1 MVVVSSGIPV
11 PVLLGTDI
19 YGLKPVMVTT
29 GAQAKDI
36 TALLLVEMEVDQNQL
51 KTMRSYQDA
60 LRRMKSYQILRVS
73 AML

>member
-19 YGLKPVMVTT
+19 YGLKPVMVTSERHHSST
-29 GAQAKDI
+29 VGRNGSRPES
-36 TALLLVEMEVDQNQL
+36 VEDNQDL
-51 KTMRSYQDA
+51 M
-60 LRRMKSYQILRVS
+60 RRMKSYQLEEILRVS

>member
-36 TALLLVEMEVDQNQL
+36 TALLLVEMEAD
-51 KTMRSYQDA
+51 
-60 LRRMKSYQILRVS
+60 
-73 AML
+73 